1 MGYIASVLE
10 QEGHDVKIL
19 DASLEKKD
27 TDEVLAEIETYR
39 PDLVGATVFTALYA
53 QAKEIL
59 KRAKREFPQI
69 VTVAGGPHV
78 TVLPEETLRDMGP
91 DYIVVGEGEITILE
105 LVATLESQGDAGD
118 IAGVGSIKNGV
129 VKVNSRRDFIAD
141 LDALPF
147 PARHLMKIKEYDEA
161 HAKVFPSK
169 TAILATRGCPF
180 DCGFCSNAS
189 LWKRKYRRRSSQ
201 SIVKEMIDIYNNFAI
216 KYIQFT
222 DDLFTANKAWVTELC
237 REIVDADMG
246 FTWNCAARVDTLD
259 KETMELM
266 RDSGCRTLF
275 VGVESGSKVILD
287 NMNKRIAIPQAI
299 KVFQWAKELHYHA
312 AHAFFI
318 IGYIGETEDTV
329 KQTIDLAK
337 RLNPDSVAFSMATP
351 VPGTDFQEEAAKRNL
366 ITTNDWRDYDFLTSS
381 VCRTES
387 LSTEDLMRLQHEA
400 YVAFYS
406 SRRYLW
412 ENVILKMAGA
422 VSVSRTGR
430 MNAIQHILRA
440 MSNLKLFLEFLPK
453 SIIRHFPQT

>member
-10 QEGHDVKIL
+10 QKGHDVKIL

-27 TDEVLAEIETYR
+27 IDEVLAEIETYS
-39 PDLVGATVFTALYA
+39 PDLVGAMVYTALYA

-59 KRAKREFPQI
+59 KRVKREFPQI

-78 TVLPEETLRDMGP
+78 TVLPEETLRDMDP

-141 LDALPF
+141 LDEIPF

-216 KYIQFT
+216 KYIQFS
-222 DDLFTANKAWVTELC
+222 DDLFTANKAWVAELC
-237 REIVDADMG
+237 REIVNTGID
-246 FTWNCAARVDTLD
+246 FTWNCASRVDTLD

-266 RDSGCRTLF
+266 MDSGCRTLF
-275 VGVESGSKVILD
+275 VGVESGSEVILG
-287 NMNKRIAIPQAI
+287 NMNKKINIPQVI
-299 KVFQWAKELHYHA
+299 KVFQWAKELHYNA

-329 KQTIDLAK
+329 RQTIDLAK

-430 MNAIQHILRA
+430 TNAIQYILRA
-440 MSNLKLFLEFLPK
+440 MSNLKLFLEVLPK
-453 SIIRHFPQT
+453 SVIHHFRQT